1 MKKTV
6 AIIGSS
12 GAIGNAVA
20 EILLDDDGV
29 EAIYRFSRNDSN
41 ENSDRVKNLFL
52 DIEDEES
59 IKDCIKNLS
68 KDIKFD
74 LVFVA
79 TGILHND
86 NDIFPEKSI
95 RDISQSKLEKVL
107 LVNTIG
113 PALVGKYFIP
123 YLRKDSKSIFA
134 FLSARV
140 GSISD
145 NKLGGWYS
153 YRASKTALNQII
165 KNFSI
170 EVRRSNPNAIFIGLQ
185 PGTVKSFLSKPFEK
199 NVRPGNL
206 FTPEYSAT
214 KMLEVIENLSLEDT
228 GKIYAWD
235 GEEIQP

>member
-12 GAIGNAVA
+12 GAIGNAVSDNLIND
-20 EILLDDDGV
+20 ESIGI
-29 EAIYRFSRNDSN
+29 IYKFSRSMSVKEN
-41 ENSDRVKNLFL
+41 ERVKNIFL

-59 IKDCIKNLS
+59 IKSSLDHVPS
-68 KDIKFD
+68 DTKFD

-86 NDIFPEKSI
+86 KEIFPEKSI
-95 RDISQSKLEKVL
+95 KDIDIDKLKKVI

-113 PALVGKYFIP
+113 PTLIGKYFIP
-123 YLRKDSKSIFA
+123 CLRKDEKSVFA

-140 GSISD
+140 GSISE

-170 EVRRSNPNAIFIGLQ
+170 EIKRTNKNAIFVGLQ
-185 PGTVKSFLSKPFEK
+185 PGTVKSFLSKPFER
-199 NVRPGNL
+199 NVKEDNL
-206 FTPEYSAT
+206 FTPEYSAE
-214 KMLEVIENLSLEDT
+214 KLLQVINDLSPDDS
-228 GKIYAWD
+228 GKFFAWN

>member
-12 GAIGNAVA
+12 GVIGNAVSDNLIND
-20 EILLDDDGV
+20 ESIGI
-29 EAIYRFSRNDSN
+29 IYKFSRSISVK
-41 ENSDRVKNLFL
+41 ENKRVKNIFL

-59 IKDCIKNLS
+59 IKSSLDHVPS
-68 KDIKFD
+68 DIKFD

-86 NDIFPEKSI
+86 KEIFPEKSI
-95 RDISQSKLEKVL
+95 KDIDIDKLKKVI

-113 PALVGKYFIP
+113 PTLIGKYFIP
-123 YLRKDSKSIFA
+123 YLRKDEKSVFA

-140 GSISD
+140 GSISE

-170 EVRRSNPNAIFIGLQ
+170 EIKRSNKNAVFVGLQ
-185 PGTVKSFLSKPFEK
+185 PGTVKSFLSKPFER
-199 NVRPGNL
+199 NVKEDNL
-206 FTPEYSAT
+206 FTPEYSAE
-214 KMLEVIENLSLEDT
+214 KLLQVINDLSPDDS
-228 GKIYAWD
+228 GKFFAWN

>member
-12 GAIGNAVA
+12 GAIGNAVSDNLIND
-20 EILLDDDGV
+20 ESIGI
-29 EAIYRFSRNDSN
+29 IYKFSRSMPVKEN
-41 ENSDRVKNLFL
+41 ERVKNIFL

-59 IKDCIKNLS
+59 IKSSLDHVPS
-68 KDIKFD
+68 DTKFD

-86 NDIFPEKSI
+86 KEIFPEKSI
-95 RDISQSKLEKVL
+95 KDIDIDKLKKVI

-113 PALVGKYFIP
+113 PTLIGKYFIP
-123 YLRKDSKSIFA
+123 YLRKDEKSVFA

-140 GSISD
+140 GSISE

-170 EVRRSNPNAIFIGLQ
+170 EIKRTNKNAIFVGLQ
-185 PGTVKSFLSKPFEK
+185 PGTVKSFLSKPFER
-199 NVRPGNL
+199 NVKEDNL
-206 FTPEYSAT
+206 FTPEYSAE
-214 KMLEVIENLSLEDT
+214 KLLQVINDLSPDDS
-228 GKIYAWD
+228 GKFFAWN

>member
-12 GAIGNAVA
+12 GAIGNAVSDNLIND
-20 EILLDDDGV
+20 ESIGI
-29 EAIYRFSRNDSN
+29 IYKFSRSMSVK
-41 ENSDRVKNLFL
+41 EKERVKNIFL

-59 IKDCIKNLS
+59 IKSSLDHVPS
-68 KDIKFD
+68 DTKFD

-86 NDIFPEKSI
+86 KEIFPEKSI
-95 RDISQSKLEKVL
+95 KDIDIDKLKKVI

-113 PALVGKYFIP
+113 PTLIGKYFIP
-123 YLRKDSKSIFA
+123 YLRKDEKSVFA

-140 GSISD
+140 GSISE

-170 EVRRSNPNAIFIGLQ
+170 EIKRTNKNAIFVGLQ
-185 PGTVKSFLSKPFEK
+185 PGTVKSFLSKPFER
-199 NVRPGNL
+199 NVKEDNL
-206 FTPEYSAT
+206 LTPEYSAE
-214 KMLEVIENLSLEDT
+214 KLLQVINDLSPDDS
-228 GKIYAWD
+228 GKFFAWN